1 MRSVHDMGGQP
12 AGPVSPTDH
21 ERETW
26 EKRTDALGQLLRR
39 LEGGTLVR
47 LDALRRCGESLS
59 TDYPRFAYGE
69 RSVFSLTQLLIER
82 GVINADE
89 LGRMMAELDR

>member
-59 TDYPRFAYGE
+59 SDYPRFAYGE
-69 RSVFSLTQLLIER
+69 RTLFSLTQVLIER
-82 GVINADE
+82 GVISADE
-89 LGRMMAELDR
+89 LGRMMEALDR